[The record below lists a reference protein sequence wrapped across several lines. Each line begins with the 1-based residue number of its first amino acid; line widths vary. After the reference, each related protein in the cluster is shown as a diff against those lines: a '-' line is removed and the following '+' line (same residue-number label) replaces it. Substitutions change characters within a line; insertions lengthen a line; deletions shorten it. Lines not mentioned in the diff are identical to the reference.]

1 MQPNLDS
8 FDGLVSNPFLKG
20 SDLEKDKLDIVV
32 TDAEVITRD
41 TGNQLVLKFLFND
54 VETSFG
60 LNATNTK
67 KLKEFVKTPVEVIG
81 KTVTLKKVMAT
92 NPQTKME
99 VESLRIE
106 TIK

>member
-1 MQPNLDS
+1 MNANLNS
-8 FDGLVSNPFLKG
+8 FDGLVANPFLKG
-20 SDLEKDKLDIVV
+20 SDVKEDKTKIVV
-32 TDAEVITRD
+32 TDLEIISRD
-41 TGNQLVLKFLFND
+41 TGNQLVLKFLWND

-67 KLKEFVKTPVEVIG
+67 KLKEFVETPNDVLG

-92 NPQTKME
+92 NPQTKQE

-106 TIK
+106 TIE